1 VNGGRAKVWLRNFQT
16 IDCVEILNA
25 PDTHGVRAPRRKL
38 PVARN

>member
-1 VNGGRAKVWLRNFQT
+1 MNGGRAKVWLRNFQT

-25 PDTHGVRAPRRKL
+25 HGVRAPRRKL